1 MMHKIPLLLAL
12 AAPLIAAPREVRLP
26 DPEEVER
33 PPGLQWVGPVQPVPD
48 DLAGEWSWTA
58 DGHRV
63 WRARLR
69 ASGAHALR
77 LRFESFSTLGQVLL
91 YADGADEP
99 AGGPYTGGGPHRD
112 GGFWSGFVPGE
123 AVMVEFRPAEAVPA
137 VDVLPFRLH
146 SLARIDLDG
155 LEFMAGPKKRSG
167 PRPRAIAGCHL
178 DASCFPNVEDRESP
192 SVALVFVSGAE
203 GTHSCTGFLINPRYE
218 IKQKLL
224 MLTAGHC
231 VVTPEQARDAAFLWR
246 YQTET
251 CYGAPDWEQWED
263 RPIWTTGAEL
273 LVSRTDKRH
282 DFALLALDRSSTSY
296 AGRLTH
302 LGWWARLPRNG
313 YEVFTF
319 GHPAGN
325 HKRAA
330 VGTVVSHRWQ
340 GRSST
345 GFLTVQWR
353 LGTVENGSSGSPLL
367 ANYDGQD
374 YVVGVLSGSSL
385 DEDLDQDSPWGP
397 RCDAGLRTAFNRFD
411 AIYDLIEEHL
421 ENEPGGSTTPQLVR
435 ATVALGLSG
444 ETVTLVQDE
453 AGAWWLGNTAVVSG
467 TTTVRAS
474 NGNSYKLVLEPDGR
488 GGTMWVGEYVPLRV
502 TVRLGTSNYRV
513 TLTRAEDGTWW
524 RGTTEATEG
533 MTILTPAGTR
543 YRLSF
548 VNGAWVATEVT
559 G

>member
-1 MMHKIPLLLAL
+1 M
-12 AAPLIAAPREVRLP
+12 
-26 DPEEVER
+26 
-33 PPGLQWVGPVQPVPD
+33 
-48 DLAGEWSWTA
+48 
-58 DGHRV
+58 
-63 WRARLR
+63 
-69 ASGAHALR
+69 
-77 LRFESFSTLGQVLL
+77 
-91 YADGADEP
+91 
-99 AGGPYTGGGPHRD
+99 
-112 GGFWSGFVPGE
+112 
-123 AVMVEFRPAEAVPA
+123 
-137 VDVLPFRLH
+137 
-146 SLARIDLDG
+146 
-155 LEFMAGPKKRSG
+155 
-167 PRPRAIAGCHL
+167 
-178 DASCFPNVEDRESP
+178 
-192 SVALVFVSGAE
+192 ALVVVSGAE
-203 GTHSCTGFLINPRYE
+203 GTHRCRGFLINPRYE

-231 VVTPEQARDAAFLWR
+231 VVTPEQARDAVFVWR

-251 CYGAPDWEQWED
+251 CYGDPDWEQWED
-263 RPIWTTGAEL
+263 RPIWTIGAEL
-273 LVSRTDKRH
+273 LVSRNDERH
-282 DFALLALDRSSTSY
+282 DCALLTLDRSSTSY
-296 AGRLTH
+296 AGRLRC
-302 LGWWARLPRNG
+302 LGWWPRLRRNG

-330 VGTVVSHRWQ
+330 VGTVVSHRWRD
-340 GRSST
+340 RSST

-353 LGTVENGSSGSPLL
+353 LGMVENGSSGSPLL
-367 ANYDGQD
+367 ANYDGHD
-374 YVVGVLSGSSL
+374 YVVGVLAGSSL

-397 RCDAGLRTAFNRFD
+397 RCDAGLRTAFDRFD

-421 ENEPGGSTTPQLVR
+421 ENEPGGSTTPQLVS

-453 AGAWWLGNTAVVSG
+453 AGAWWLGTTAVVSG

-474 NGNSYKLVLEPDGR
+474 NGNSYKLVLGPDGC

-513 TLTRAEDGTWW
+513 TLKRAEDGTWW

-533 MTILTPAGTR
+533 MTVLTPAGTR